1 MKLSPDWVVGF
12 VDGEGCFHVSVQ
24 SHPEMT
30 AGYQVLPEFVVVQ
43 HLRDVPILYALK
55 KFFQGGVVRVNH
67 DDRYCYRMRKLEQLE
82 KLCEFFLKHPLK
94 TKKNV
99 DFRKFRKIILMM
111 KEKKNL
117 TKEGLKE
124 IINLALQMNTTER
137 PALEKIKR
145 TLENG

>member
-111 KEKKNL
+111 KEKKHL

-124 IINLALQMNTTER
+124 ITNLALQMNTTER

>member
-1 MKLSPDWVVGF
+1 MDLSPDWVVGF

-43 HLRDVPILYALK
+43 HMRDIQILYALK
-55 KFFQGGVVRVNH
+55 KFFRGGVVRVNH
-67 DDRYCYRMRKLEQLE
+67 ADRYSYRIRKLEQLE
-82 KLCEFFLKHPLK
+82 RICEFFMNHPLK

-111 KEKKNL
+111 KEKKHL
-117 TKEGLKE
+117 SQEGLKE
-124 IINLALQMNTTER
+124 IIDLALQMNTTER
-137 PALEKIKR
+137 PALENIKSA
-145 TLENG
+145 LENG